1 MQESTPLIIAVDG
14 PAASGKGTLSR
25 RLSSYY
31 GLAYLD
37 TGILYRGVGWILLTR
52 NLDPRNEEDAGRV
65 AREFSL
71 EQIDGAD
78 IRTPDVSR
86 ASSIVAAQPAV
97 RDALLQFQRDFAG
110 APPKGTKGAVLDGRD
125 IGTVVCPDAKV
136 KFYISA
142 SAEERAKRRW
152 LELEK
157 RDGGAI
163 SYEAVLDDI
172 KRRDARDSG
181 RETAP
186 MRPATDAHFI
196 DTTELD
202 ADAVFARA
210 CRLIDGAL
218 GTRS

>member
-1 MQESTPLIIAVDG
+1 MTAPSSLIIAVDG

-25 RLSSYY
+25 RLCSYY

-37 TGILYRGVGWILLTR
+37 TGILYRGVGWLMLTQGH
-52 NLDPRNEEDAGRV
+52 DPRDEDAAATV
-65 AREFSL
+65 AQNFSL
-71 EQIDGAD
+71 EQIEGAD

-97 RDALLQFQRDFAG
+97 RDALLAFQRDFAVN
-110 APPKGTKGAVLDGRD
+110 PPNAAKGAVLDGRD
-125 IGTVVCPDAKV
+125 IGTVVCPDALV
-136 KFYISA
+136 KLYISA
-142 SAEERAKRRW
+142 SPDARAKRRW

-157 RDGGAI
+157 RDQAI
-163 SYEAVLDDI
+163 TLEAVLEDI

-181 RETAP
+181 REAAP
-186 MRPATDAHFI
+186 MRPAVDAHFV

-210 CRLIDGAL
+210 CRFIDQAL
-218 GTRS
+218 GAI

>member
-1 MQESTPLIIAVDG
+1 MTADKPMTIAVDG

-37 TGILYRGVGWILLTR
+37 TGTLYRGVGWLMLKQ
-52 NLDPRNEEDAGRV
+52 NLDPRDEEAAAEV
-65 AREFSL
+65 ARAFSV

-86 ASSIVAAQPAV
+86 ASSIVAAQEAV
-97 RDALLQFQRDFAG
+97 RAALLDFQRQFALSPPHG
-110 APPKGTKGAVLDGRD
+110 AKGAVLDGRD
-125 IGTVVCPDAKV
+125 IGTVVCPDALV
-136 KFYISA
+136 KLYVSA
-142 SAEERAKRRW
+142 SPEERARRRW

-157 RDGGAI
+157 SDNAMN
-163 SYEAVLDDI
+163 YDAVLDDI

-181 RETAP
+181 REAAP
-186 MRPATDAHFI
+186 MRPASDAHFI
-196 DTTELD
+196 DTSDMD

-210 CRLIDGAL
+210 CRHIDQA
-218 GTRS
+218 RAEPR

>member
-1 MQESTPLIIAVDG
+1 MDSSVPLVIAVDG

-25 RLSSYY
+25 RLCSYY

-37 TGILYRGVGWILLTR
+37 TGTLYRGVGWLMLTR
-52 NLDPRNEEDAGRV
+52 NLDPRHEEEAAKV
-65 AREFSL
+65 ARAFRVD
-71 EQIDGAD
+71 QIETAD

-86 ASSIVAAQPAV
+86 ASSIVAAQKAV
-97 RDALLQFQRDFAG
+97 RDALLDFQREFAA
-110 APPKGTKGAVLDGRD
+110 APPNGQKGAVLDGRD
-125 IGTVVCPDAKV
+125 IGTVVCPDARV

-142 SAEERAKRRW
+142 TPEERAMRRW
-152 LELEK
+152 KELEK
-157 RDGGAI
+157 RDTAV

-181 RETAP
+181 REEAP

-196 DTTELD
+196 DTTEMD

-210 CRLIDGAL
+210 CRLIDRAL
-218 GTRS
+218 CD